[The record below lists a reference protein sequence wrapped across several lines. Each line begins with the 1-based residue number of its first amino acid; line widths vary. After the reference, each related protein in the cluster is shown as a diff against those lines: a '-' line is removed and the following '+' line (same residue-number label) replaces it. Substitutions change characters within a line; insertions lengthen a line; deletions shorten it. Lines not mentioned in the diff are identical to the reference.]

1 MRQQQ
6 NRRSKSRGNQNRKL
20 QNPLSRVFDSSGPGI
35 KVRGNAQHIYEKYM
49 ALARDAQTSGDYV
62 VYENFAQ
69 HAEHY
74 KRIIVEA
81 TPVPSPEETTEQD
94 GVEENQPQVQSEKSE
109 AIRKRPRKAFIPDF
123 IAEPQVMQENQ
134 NEEATTSKTVK
145 RPRTIRKN
153 KEVNNEN

>member
-6 NRRSKSRGNQNRKL
+6 NRRSKSRGSQNRKL
-20 QNPLSRVFDSSGPGI
+20 QNSLSRVFDSSGPGI

-81 TPVPSPEETTEQD
+81 TPAHIPEETTATD
-94 GVEENQPQVQSEKSE
+94 SAEESQPQVQSPKTET
-109 AIRKRPRKAFIPDF
+109 IRRRPRKAFVSETHVTQDT
-123 IAEPQVMQENQ
+123 Q
-134 NEEATTSKTVK
+134 NEEIAPPKAVK
-145 RPRTIRKN
+145 RTRTTQKN
-153 KEVNNEN
+153 KEEVSEN